1 MDFNTIKL
9 SLSSLLIILLML
21 SCRNP
26 TEHKTTSLA
35 KVVLDSCKVVPEKAG
50 ELGSDISCTSCHTL
64 ADERVSPDV
73 FTMKEVSDMDSL
85 KLRDFLFIIRHKKN
99 LSLYKEAPITKQRL
113 KKIDS
118 LSDCDRK
125 NLIHYIKEY
134 NRPHLYILRTPEDT
148 IPEK

>member
-1 MDFNTIKL
+1 MDLNITKL
-9 SLSSLLIILLML
+9 SLGNLLLVLLTL
-21 SCRNP
+21 SCINRNNDSSE
-26 TEHKTTSLA
+26 TLA
-35 KVVLDSCKVVPEKAG
+35 KIKTDTCKIDQEKADA
-50 ELGSDISCTSCHTL
+50 LGSDISCTSCHTL
-64 ADERVSPDV
+64 AEERVSPNV

-85 KLRDFLFIIRHKKN
+85 KLRDFLFIIKHKKN
-99 LSLYKEAPITKQRL
+99 LSLYKDAPITKQRL

-134 NRPHLYILRTPEDT
+134 NRPHLYILRTAEDT

>member
-1 MDFNTIKL
+1 MDLNITKL
-9 SLSSLLIILLML
+9 SLGSLLLVLLTL
-21 SCRNP
+21 SCINRNND
-26 TEHKTTSLA
+26 KSDALA
-35 KVVLDSCKVVPEKAG
+35 KIKTDTCKIDPEKADA
-50 ELGSDISCTSCHTL
+50 LGSDISCTSCHTL
-64 ADERVSPDV
+64 AKERVSPDV
-73 FTMKEVSDMDSL
+73 FTMKEVSDMNSL

-99 LSLYKEAPITKQRL
+99 LSLYKEAAITKQRL